1 MEFLVI
7 EAVMGVM
14 FLLYLFETY
23 LDLRQ
28 YAVLKLPTLPLIS
41 QGAISP
47 ERFRK
52 FRTHSI
58 DKSRLYFVHEFAT
71 TLVDCM
77 ILLHNILPWLWKRSG
92 SLVSCIGLNA
102 ENEILHSLSFLAAMT
117 LLSQIFEFPF
127 SLYSTFVIEARHG
140 SNEKTIGQF
149 LKEWLLGQCISLLLG
164 APIVAAAV
172 GIVQNGGSY
181 LVIYFWLFSLL
192 GSVATT
198 TLYPRFIAPLFNKFT
213 PLPNGELRRK
223 IVNLAAS
230 LNFPLEKIFVE
241 DGSGRTTHS
250 HAYMF
255 GVQKKSIVLNDAL
268 FKQCRGTDEITA
280 IIAHEMGHW
289 KLNHTVY
296 AFVAMQVPALLQLG
310 LFFFVR
316 QSNALFQI
324 FGFDTQ
330 PVVIGF
336 YIYQHIVMPVQRLL
350 EFCMNLLSRS
360 SEFKADAF
368 AKNLGYGRALRAGL
382 IKLQDCNLSVVNTDP
397 WYSAYRYSHPPL
409 VERLNALDESMKKS
423 S

>member
-1 MEFLVI
+1 MLFFNTFVLV
-7 EAVMGVM
+7 
-14 FLLYLFETY
+14 Y
-23 LDLRQ
+23 
-28 YAVLKLPTLPLIS
+28 TL
-41 QGAISP
+41 
-47 ERFRK
+47 
-52 FRTHSI
+52 H
-58 DKSRLYFVHEFAT
+58 SRLYFVHEFAT

-92 SLVSCIGLNA
+92 SLVLCIGLNA

-164 APIVAAAV
+164 APIVAAAI

-198 TLYPRFIAPLFNKFT
+198 TLYPRFIAPLFNKIT
-213 PLPNGELRRK
+213 PLPNGELRRN
-223 IVNLAAS
+223 IVNLASS

-250 HAYMF
+250 H
-255 GVQKKSIVLNDAL
+255 
-268 FKQCRGTDEITA
+268 CRSTDEITA

-296 AFVAMQVPALLQLG
+296 AFVAMQVPVLLQLG

-409 VERLNALDESMKKS
+409 VERLNALNESMKKS

>member
-1 MEFLVI
+1 MI
-7 EAVMGVM
+7 
-14 FLLYLFETY
+14 LLYLFETY

-52 FRTHSI
+52 FRAHSI

-92 SLVSCIGLNA
+92 NLVLCIGLNA

-164 APIVAAAV
+164 APIVAAAI

-250 HAYMF
+250 H
-255 GVQKKSIVLNDAL
+255 
-268 FKQCRGTDEITA
+268 CRGTDEITA

-368 AKNLGYGRALRAGL
+368 AKNFGYGRALRAGL

>member
-7 EAVMGVM
+7 EAVVGVM

-181 LVIYFWLFSLL
+181 LVFWLFSLL

-296 AFVAMQVPALLQLG
+296 AFVAMQ
-310 LFFFVR
+310 
-316 QSNALFQI
+316 
-324 FGFDTQ
+324 
-330 PVVIGF
+330 
-336 YIYQHIVMPVQRLL
+336 HIVMPVQRLL

>member
-1 MEFLVI
+1 
-7 EAVMGVM
+7 M

-250 HAYMF
+250 H
-255 GVQKKSIVLNDAL
+255 
-268 FKQCRGTDEITA
+268 CRGTDEITA

-296 AFVAMQVPALLQLG
+296 AFVAM
-310 LFFFVR
+310 
-316 QSNALFQI
+316 
-324 FGFDTQ
+324 
-330 PVVIGF
+330 
-336 YIYQHIVMPVQRLL
+336 QHIVMPVQRLL